1 MTRGANHAM
10 LPRMSEPPRRGGMN
24 TLAAA
29 LPKAA
34 TPAMRRRGFAQAAI
48 LSRWSE
54 IVGPELA
61 AQSAPERLI
70 FPRVTDEARAA
81 NAGAGGGTLH
91 VRASGVLALELQH
104 LAPLVIE
111 RINGFFGYP
120 AVVRLSLHQAP
131 MPPRAKT
138 LKRPPP
144 RALSATETEAI
155 ETAVARLDDEALRDR
170 LRALGRHVAA
180 AQKPQ
185 VAAGQKGPPDKG
197 G

>member
-1 MTRGANHAM
+1 
-10 LPRMSEPPRRGGMN
+10 MN

-34 TPAMRRRGFAQAAI
+34 TPAMRRRGFAQSAI

-70 FPRVTDEARAA
+70 FPRVTDEAKAA
-81 NAGAGGGTLH
+81 NAAAGGATLH

-104 LAPLVIE
+104 LAPIVIE

-131 MPPRAKT
+131 MPPKPKT
-138 LKRPPP
+138 FKRPPP
-144 RALSATETEAI
+144 RALSAAETEAI
-155 ETAVARLDDEALRDR
+155 DIAVARLDDEALRDR

-180 AQKPQ
+180 AQK
-185 VAAGQKGPPDKG
+185 AKSDKG
-197 G
+197 V